1 MKNGRLL
8 LAPALLWLG
17 AFLIIPLLL
26 VAIVSVMQRDS
37 LGSIVP
43 EFSASNY
50 IRFFEPLYLRIFAE
64 SIGLSLLTTVLCLL
78 LGYPVAYFIAQAP
91 PSRQKLYLLLMMIP
105 LWINFMIRAYAWIL
119 LLRAQGIVNTVLQAL
134 DLIDQPLNMLY
145 TPGTV
150 LLGMVY
156 TQLPFMV
163 LPIYVSLEQ
172 VDRRLL
178 EAAADLGAS
187 PMRTFR
193 HVTLPLTKAGVAAGC
208 ILVFVFSMG
217 LFIVPDILGGSKTAM
232 FSNIIQN
239 QFLSARNW
247 PFGAALSVLLIAF
260 CMVLISLYYR
270 LTGGQSKGG
279 GLM

>member
-17 AFLIIPLLL
+17 AFLIVPMLL

-37 LGSIVP
+37 LGNIVP
-43 EFSASNY
+43 DFSASNY

-64 SIGLSLLTTVLCLL
+64 SLGLSLLTTVLCLL

-91 PSRQKLYLLLMMIP
+91 ASRQKLYLLLMMIP

-119 LLRAQGIVNTVLQAL
+119 LLRAQGIVNTALQAL
-134 DLIDQPLNMLY
+134 DLIDQPLSLLY
-145 TPGTV
+145 EPGTV

-156 TQLPFMV
+156 TQLPFIV

-187 PMRTFR
+187 PMRTFW
-193 HVTLPLTKAGVAAGC
+193 HITLPQTKAGVVAGC

-217 LFIVPDILGGSKTAM
+217 LFIVPDILGGSKTAL

-260 CMVLISLYYR
+260 CLVLISLYYR
-270 LTGGQSKGG
+270 MAGGQSKGR

>member
-17 AFLIIPLLL
+17 AFLFIPMLL

-43 EFSASNY
+43 DFSASNY

-64 SIGLSLLTTVLCLL
+64 SLGLSLLTTVLCLL

-119 LLRAQGIVNTVLQAL
+119 LLRAQGIVNTALQAL
-134 DLIDQPLNMLY
+134 GLIDQPLSLLY
-145 TPGTV
+145 APGTV

-178 EAAADLGAS
+178 EAAADLGAT
-187 PMRTFR
+187 PMRTFW
-193 HVTLPLTKAGVAAGC
+193 HITLPQTKAGVMAGC
-208 ILVFVFSMG
+208 ILVFVFTMG

-260 CMVLISLYYR
+260 CLAFISLYYR
-270 LTGGQSKGG
+270 MTGGQSKGR